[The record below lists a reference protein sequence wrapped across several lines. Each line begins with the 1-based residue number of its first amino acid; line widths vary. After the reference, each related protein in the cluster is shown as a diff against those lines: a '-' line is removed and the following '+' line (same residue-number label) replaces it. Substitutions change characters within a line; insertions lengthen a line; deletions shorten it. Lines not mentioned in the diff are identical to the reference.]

1 MTAFLHNIYG
11 RKLGVDHNENVLA
24 KQGLGVGSKGNQFL
38 VPSPYTAVKFDD
50 FLGDTLSTDEW
61 LSAEGTDSATSA
73 AAILAGGIGGV
84 VRLTTGDAGTGVA
97 ADAVTLNGALQ
108 WQASNGNLVFETRIK
123 HSRITNAYTFVGF
136 TDVATGVEAPV
147 TLSGTTFTTNATD
160 AVGWVF
166 DTAATTDTWRMV
178 GVDTDVDATAQ
189 DSSASPVAD
198 DYETLRVEVDSSGV
212 AKFFRNGLGVGTAM
226 TGAVTPATDLCPVV
240 YTSNLSGTASYT
252 LDVDYVYVSMDRAAV
267 GGAA

>member
-38 VPSPYTAVKFDD
+38 VPSPYTAVLLDD
-50 FLGDTLSTDEW
+50 FVGDTLSTDNW
-61 LSAEGTDSATSA
+61 LSAEGSDAQAT

-84 VRLTTGDAGTGVA
+84 ARLTTGNAGSGVA
-97 ADAVTLNGALQ
+97 ADAVTVNGALQ
-108 WQASNGNLVFETRIK
+108 WQASNDNLVFETRIK

-147 TLSGTTFTTNATD
+147 TLSGTTFTTNASD
-160 AVGWVF
+160 AVGWMF

-178 GVDTDVDATAQ
+178 GVAANTDATEQ
-189 DSSASPVAD
+189 DSAASPVAA
-198 DYETLRVEVDSSGV
+198 DYETLRVEIDVLGV
-212 AKFFRNGLGVGTAM
+212 AKFFRNGLPVGTAM
-226 TGAVTPATDLCPVV
+226 TGALTPATDLCPVV
-240 YTSNLSGTASYT
+240 YTSNLSGTDSYT
-252 LDVDYVYVSMDRAAV
+252 LDVDYIYVSMDRAAV